1 MATGLAFGVA
11 GLLWFTQVG
20 VHTGYLVHVLPAELV
35 TSFGIGM
42 VFVPL
47 SSTALIGVNQRDAGV
62 ASALLNTT
70 QQVGSSL
77 GIALLNTLAASA
89 TATYLTAHGHSAS
102 SLAAGLVHGYTTGF
116 TVSAAIL
123 ALAFLVTVGLIRGTR
138 ATRREVAPAGV
149 PDGVPASISELQVA
163 ASRV

>member
-1 MATGLAFGVA
+1 
-11 GLLWFTQVG
+11 
-20 VHTGYLVHVLPAELV
+20 
-35 TSFGIGM
+35 
-42 VFVPL
+42 
-47 SSTALIGVNQRDAGV
+47 
-62 ASALLNTT
+62 LLNTT

-77 GIALLNTLAASA
+77 GIALLNTIAASA

-138 ATRREVAPAGV
+138 RDLAPAGV
-149 PDGVPASISELQVA
+149 SDRVPASISELEAVA
-163 ASRV
+163 S